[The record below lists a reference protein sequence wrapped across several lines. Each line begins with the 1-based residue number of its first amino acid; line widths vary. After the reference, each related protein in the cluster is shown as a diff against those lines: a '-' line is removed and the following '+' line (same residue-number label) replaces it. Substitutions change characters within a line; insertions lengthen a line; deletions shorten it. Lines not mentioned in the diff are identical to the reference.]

1 MAGVLGLGSSLRGL
15 RERETRKRSGC
26 RVLDGGPI
34 CMFSSVV
41 VEVAYL
47 RTPWIERN
55 EMHAQFQAIM
65 CLLSNSDRHY
75 VSSWTILL
83 QISCNVNTGV
93 TNLLRFALC
102 YVVRSTA
109 SLWRERVLC
118 SIVRMSLHFKSSLCL
133 YQNKSLSSLAYA
145 YR

>member
-1 MAGVLGLGSSLRGL
+1 
-15 RERETRKRSGC
+15 
-26 RVLDGGPI
+26 
-34 CMFSSVV
+34 MFSSVV

-83 QISCNVNTGV
+83 QISCNVNTV
-93 TNLLRFALC
+93 TKVRRNNKIPVISYWPKFRMNRLIRHAMSCANNYC
-102 YVVRSTA
+102 YGSGSA
-109 SLWRERVLC
+109 SL
-118 SIVRMSLHFKSSLCL
+118 
-133 YQNKSLSSLAYA
+133 
-145 YR
+145 